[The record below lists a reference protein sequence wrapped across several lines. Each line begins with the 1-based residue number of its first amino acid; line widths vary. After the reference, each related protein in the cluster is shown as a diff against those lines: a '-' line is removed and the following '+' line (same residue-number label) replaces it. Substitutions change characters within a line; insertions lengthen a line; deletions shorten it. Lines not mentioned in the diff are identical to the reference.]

1 MALNQSPWDVV
12 NKYIPD
18 FLKNRYIFVS
28 IVFLGWMLLFDDAN
42 IFKQIELSNIE
53 KRYEA
58 DVIYYEDKIQQAAED
73 RAALEAN
80 QEKFAREKYYL
91 KKKNEDVYIFE

>member
-18 FLKNRYIFVS
+18 FLKNRYILVS